1 MEESFFKMIQKKIFH
16 HLKVEFYFFFSPKKK
31 KKQKQVFQQTICVCV
46 YIYILLD
53 MNFGKSTIKLHFL
66 IMSSMLAKILE
77 DKKSIAM
84 SAIKCLYFKIL

>member
-1 MEESFFKMIQKKIFH
+1 MIQKKIFH
-16 HLKVEFYFFFSPKKK
+16 HLKVELYFFFSPKKK

>member
-16 HLKVEFYFFFSPKKK
+16 PLKVEFYFFFSPKKK

-46 YIYILLD
+46 YIYFLLD